1 MFNRTYL
8 DGIKLGRPI
17 VHFEIPANDTER
29 MSKFYGELFDWKFDK
44 QNMPGMDYWMIETT
58 GTGPEHLGGGMY
70 PKQHENDRP
79 RFYVNVDDI
88 DMHTDRFKNAGG
100 TITIEK
106 QEIPG
111 FGWSVMGLD
120 PEGNLV
126 GLFQPAQPMRPAR
139 SSSTS
144 SRRKSSGS
152 KAKKSSSKSKKKSR
166 R

>member
-1 MFNRTYL
+1 
-8 DGIKLGRPI
+8 
-17 VHFEIPANDTER
+17 

-70 PKQHENDRP
+70 ARQGENDRP
-79 RFYVNVDDI
+79 RFYINVDDI
-88 DMHTDRFKNAGG
+88 DMHTDRFRNAGG

-111 FGWSVMGLD
+111 MGWSVMGMD

-139 SSSTS
+139 SSPSP
-144 SRRKSSGS
+144 RKKSSSS
-152 KAKKSSSKSKKKSR
+152 KGKKSSSKSKKKKSR